1 MQTFITFILILGAY
15 RFWCIY
21 CGIIME
27 KQIGKERMRVIY
39 AVSDL
44 HGCYDKYTKLLER
57 LHMTSDDS
65 LYILGDIV
73 DRGSDGMKILLDLID
88 RKNVFSCRGN
98 HDHCAQILLRNFAL
112 PNDGCFADG
121 LEEAF
126 RLWLSDGGSMTY
138 EEFLSLDESKQHAV
152 LRYLGSLLVYKKLTV
167 GGQKFFLA
175 HTIPGKAK
183 TLDIPNWK
191 NSDFIMGEPEYEK
204 MYFEDTIIV
213 TGHTPTGFID
223 PEYTGR
229 IWKGSNHIAI
239 DCGAVF
245 GNPLGCICLDTMEEI
260 YVE

>member
-1 MQTFITFILILGAY
+1 
-15 RFWCIY
+15 
-21 CGIIME
+21 ME
-27 KQIGKERMRVIY
+27 KQIEKERMRVIY

-73 DRGSDGMKILLDLID
+73 DRGSRGMKILLALID
-88 RKNVFSCRGN
+88 RENVFSSRGN
-98 HDHCAQILLRNFAL
+98 HDYSAQVLLRNFAL
-112 PNDGCFADG
+112 PNDGCFADE

-126 RLWLSDGGSMTY
+126 RLWLSDGGSTTY
-138 EEFLSLDESKQHAV
+138 EEFLKLDESKQRAV

-183 TLDIPNWK
+183 MLDIPNWK

-204 MYFEDTIIV
+204 MYFEDMLTV

-223 PEYTGR
+223 PEYIGQ
-229 IWKGSNHIAI
+229 IWKGNNHIAI

>member
-1 MQTFITFILILGAY
+1 M
-15 RFWCIY
+15 
-21 CGIIME
+21 
-27 KQIGKERMRVIY
+27 IY

-44 HGCYDKYTKLLER
+44 HGCYDKYIKLLEC

-73 DRGSDGMKILLDLID
+73 DRGSEGMKILLDLIN

-98 HDHCAQILLRNFAL
+98 HDHCAQILLRSFVL
-112 PNDGCFADG
+112 PDDGYFADG

-126 RLWLSDGGSMTY
+126 RLWLSDGGSTTY
-138 EEFLSLDESKQHAV
+138 EEFLKLDESEQRAV
-152 LRYLGSLLVYKKLTV
+152 LRYLGSLPVYKKLTV
-167 GGQKFFLA
+167 GDQKFFLA
-175 HTIPGKAK
+175 HTVPEK
-183 TLDIPNWK
+183 TKMLDIHNWK

-204 MYFEDTIIV
+204 TYFEDTIII
-213 TGHTPTGFID
+213 TGHIPTGFID

-229 IWKGSNHIAI
+229 IWKGNNHIAI

>member
-1 MQTFITFILILGAY
+1 M
-15 RFWCIY
+15 
-21 CGIIME
+21 
-27 KQIGKERMRVIY
+27 IY

-44 HGCYDKYTKLLER
+44 HGCYDKYMKLLER

-73 DRGSDGMKILLDLID
+73 DRGSGGMKILLDLID

-98 HDHCAQILLRNFAL
+98 HDHCAQILLRNFAF
-112 PNDGCFADG
+112 PNDGHFVDG

-126 RLWLSDGGSMTY
+126 RLWLSDGGSTTY

-175 HTIPGKAK
+175 HTVPEKSKMLNI
-183 TLDIPNWK
+183 DSCRI
-191 NSDFIMGEPEYEK
+191 SDFIMGEPEYEK
-204 MYFEDTIIV
+204 MYFEDAIIV

-223 PEYTGR
+223 PDYTGR
-229 IWKGSNHIAI
+229 IWKGNNHIAI

>member
-1 MQTFITFILILGAY
+1 M
-15 RFWCIY
+15 
-21 CGIIME
+21 
-27 KQIGKERMRVIY
+27 IY

-73 DRGSDGMKILLDLID
+73 DRGSRGMKILLALID
-88 RKNVFSCRGN
+88 RENVFSCRGN
-98 HDHCAQILLRNFAL
+98 HDYSAQVLLRNFAL
-112 PNDGCFADG
+112 PNDGCFADE

-126 RLWLSDGGSMTY
+126 RLWLSDGGSTTY
-138 EEFLSLDESKQHAV
+138 EEFLKLDESKQRAV

-183 TLDIPNWK
+183 MLDIPNWK

-204 MYFEDTIIV
+204 MYFEDMLTV

-223 PEYTGR
+223 PEYTGQ
-229 IWKGSNHIAI
+229 IWKGNNHIAI

>member
-1 MQTFITFILILGAY
+1 M
-15 RFWCIY
+15 
-21 CGIIME
+21 
-27 KQIGKERMRVIY
+27 IY

-73 DRGSDGMKILLDLID
+73 DRGSGGMKILLDLID

-98 HDHCAQILLRNFAL
+98 HDHCAQILLRNFAF
-112 PNDGCFADG
+112 PNDGHFVDG

-126 RLWLSDGGSMTY
+126 RLWLSDGGSTTY

-175 HTIPGKAK
+175 HTVPEKSKMLNI
-183 TLDIPNWK
+183 DSCRI
-191 NSDFIMGEPEYEK
+191 SDFIMGEPEYEE
-204 MYFEDTIIV
+204 MYFEDAIIV

-223 PEYTGR
+223 PDYTGR
-229 IWKGSNHIAI
+229 IWKGNNHIAI